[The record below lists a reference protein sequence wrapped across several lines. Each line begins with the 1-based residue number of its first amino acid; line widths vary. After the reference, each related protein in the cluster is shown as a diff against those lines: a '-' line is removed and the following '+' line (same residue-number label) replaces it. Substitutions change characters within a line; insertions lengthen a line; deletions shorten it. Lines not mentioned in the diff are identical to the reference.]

1 MSSWSPDAPVRRRLR
16 ADVSRALRRHRRL
29 VVALLVGTAAALA
42 VGELRPAP
50 PPDVPSLQASRDL
63 PAGEVLDA
71 DDVVVAR
78 VPDGGA
84 PAGFTRP
91 AQVTGARLSTPVRAG
106 EPLTPTRL
114 AGPGL
119 LHGQRP
125 GTVALPLRLA
135 DPAAAALL
143 RPGDRIDVV
152 AAVPGTGTSTVVGTG
167 LVVLDAP
174 TTGALDDGEALSDRA
189 GLVVLAV
196 TQPLA
201 TRLVAAAADAPLWY
215 VLRGEG

>member
-1 MSSWSPDAPVRRRLR
+1 
-16 ADVSRALRRHRRL
+16 
-29 VVALLVGTAAALA
+29 VVALLLGTAAALT
-42 VGELRPAP
+42 VEELSPAP
-50 PPDVPSLQASRDL
+50 PPDVPSLQAARDL
-63 PAGEVLDA
+63 PAGEVLDV

-78 VPDGGA
+78 VPDGSA
-84 PAGFTRP
+84 PATGFTRP
-91 AQVTGARLSTPVRAG
+91 AQAVGQRLSTAVQAG

-114 AGPGL
+114 VGPGL
-119 LHGQRP
+119 LLGQRP

-152 AAVPGTGTSTVVGTG
+152 AAVPGAGTSQVVGAG

-174 TTGALDDGEALSDRA
+174 TAGACVVGEALTDDA

-196 TQPLA
+196 TPPLA

-215 VLRGEG
+215 VLRREG